1 MGQCARAGREGKE
14 VIAVSFEP
22 EAAEDLQA
30 AYDWYEERRAGLGH
44 RFLDAVEN
52 AVTRISAEPRAFP
65 VRHRGLRRVLVE
77 RFPYALY
84 YRVYPA
90 QVAVVAV
97 FHGRRSPRRLAL
109 R

>member
-1 MGQCARAGREGKE
+1 M
-14 VIAVSFEP
+14 IPVSFEP
-22 EAAEDLQA
+22 EAAEDLRTA
-30 AYDWYEERRAGLGH
+30 HDWYEERRAGLGH

-52 AVTRISAEPRAFP
+52 AVTRISSDPRAFP
-65 VRHRGLRRVLVE
+65 VYHRDLRRVLVE

-84 YRVYPA
+84 YRIYPA